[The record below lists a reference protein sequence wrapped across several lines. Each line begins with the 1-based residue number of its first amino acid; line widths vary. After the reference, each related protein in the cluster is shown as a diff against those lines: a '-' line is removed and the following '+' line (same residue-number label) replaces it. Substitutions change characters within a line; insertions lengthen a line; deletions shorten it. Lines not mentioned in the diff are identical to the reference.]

1 MAGWEYWKPRWGACV
16 PVPSP
21 VSQSV
26 EGTACLF
33 CLSFRSGSWLVLF
46 FSKALSKRW
55 SCFPSCWVR
64 PSEWFGLNLASWK
77 SLGFL
82 CWTFWEKSSF
92 ALRSWQLSDNYCH
105 QHCGISFFSLYFLD
119 KYVQEKY
126 EGRFVPSLRSCARC
140 VNIKP
145 LSYSYFR
152 NLVVCGS
159 SSCTSSIR
167 KLLSKTMCCPL
178 ESWREKS
185 W

>member
-1 MAGWEYWKPRWGACV
+1 MAGWESWKPRWGACV

-92 ALRSWQLSDNYCH
+92 ALRSWQLSDNCCH
-105 QHCGISFFSLYFLD
+105 QHCGISFFFPFIFWTSMYKRNMRGDLYHPWEA
-119 KYVQEKY
+119 VQD
-126 EGRFVPSLRSCARC
+126 VSTS
-140 VNIKP
+140 
-145 LSYSYFR
+145 
-152 NLVVCGS
+152 NLCPIA
-159 SSCTSSIR
+159 TSEI
-167 KLLSKTMCCPL
+167 
-178 ESWREKS
+178 
-185 W
+185 